1 MIGAARFGRANHETD
16 GQPRCN
22 NSTRTGVHAS
32 RCVSLVLRLVTL
44 GKSIIA
50 SCVSFVADE
59 YTKSSEVRM
68 NERSMKTSHT
78 SRRPR
83 SSTSCLINA
92 SAST

>member
-1 MIGAARFGRANHETD
+1 MIGAARFGRANHTTD

-50 SCVSFVADE
+50 SCAQIRRDAPRCAE
-59 YTKSSEVRM
+59 MRRDTPRGA
-68 NERSMKTSHT
+68 SH
-78 SRRPR
+78 SRR
-83 SSTSCLINA
+83 CGCCC
-92 SAST
+92 